1 MPLQNIN
8 TNINNVSIDYF
19 LRGVDAVKQQ
29 KAAPAQVQGDAGATG
44 AQQELAAAG
53 EMAAKLDVLLMK
65 AAQASTKSLD
75 GKTVK
80 STLKQLVDDG
90 ALDKNSLNLLEKTAN
105 AAAKT
110 LKALD
115 KFTGSQLAASFN
127 QDGIID
133 PNTKTGKALLAAIKA
148 QQDLSDLFSQLGKSL
163 GAMSRHEA
171 EMKGAN
177 PGFKGVDPKLLD
189 AVFDMQLLCDR
200 RGTEINHLARQMREF
215 ALYQVKEG
223 NIPDPGIA
231 AILKAKVNELLPRQ
245 ALAMHGTTDALST
258 VSKEV
263 AGKLRPVAE
272 KIDAFRNNPSA
283 SLDSNAYKALQSEIA
298 TMKAALEDIRTNG
311 IKVDDK
317 RTMVAKNVG
326 KGRMMVAKD
335 IVKALEEEVGKV
347 EDMFKSAKRAVLE
360 KVFDNYMTTMESL
373 LCMDESE
380 EIHQVQVSDD
390 QNLMDMLVLRN
401 KVMDDI
407 KGAAKLVLDA
417 MDKADAPDE
426 KTDDKSAA
434 ALGPKELEAKI
445 NGIIKESISLT
456 RKARAVEL
464 SPSPSR
470 QNYNAM
476 VSRLRGA
483 SSAVV
488 GFFKAVNNVYKGD
501 REFFTGAEAM
511 GVFNGTISVSSIV
524 ETRARGLEDSDVD
537 PANED
542 ANITGERKLG
552 QGAAGSVYEL
562 TRSDGVKVVF
572 KGETESRTGLAN
584 LAVGSG
590 HSYDL
595 GQETVNLNIAAKN
608 AAKALG
614 MGDLIVD
621 YSAGVHKGVFGF
633 YMEKA
638 KGMTASSFVQGN
650 SSKSPDAGMSAA
662 DLKRLPSSDRQKVKA
677 GIMRELNRLQWLDL
691 VTGQAD
697 RHSDNYFIHVD
708 RETLKV
714 TVKGIDN
721 DAGYSQYRTGAMKF
735 AFDAKKSKSVCNNL
749 RELAQKIDS
758 RNAKAEYERLLK
770 DPGITITTV
779 GKDELITIDATK
791 IANKAMAKAICEAT
805 GVQTLAIP
813 DKIDRET
820 YQTLVAL
827 KGGPKR
833 DAYLAS
839 IKPRLSEA
847 SYNAAVQRLDD
858 VIEHAEALA
867 SKGGIVEPDGWA
879 NVETAPMSAGKVNV
893 TSLAGREVRLG
904 GAIANQTNERFCP
917 SFFAR
922 DGIDK
927 LFA

>member
-8 TNINNVSIDYF
+8 TNINNVSLDYF

-29 KAAPAQVQGDAGATG
+29 KAVPAQVQGDAGATG

-80 STLKQLVDDG
+80 STLQKLVNDG
-90 ALDKNSLNLLEKTAN
+90 ALDKNSLRLLEKTAN

-200 RGTEINHLARQMREF
+200 RGTEINHLARQMRDF
-215 ALYQVKEG
+215 ALYQTAEG

-283 SLDSNAYKALQSEIA
+283 SLDSNAYKALQSDIA
-298 TMKAALEDIRTNG
+298 TMKAALQDIRTNG
-311 IKVDDK
+311 IE
-317 RTMVAKNVG
+317 VG

-335 IVKALEEEVGKV
+335 IVKALEEEVGKA

-360 KVFDNYMTTMESL
+360 KVFDNYMTTMKSL
-373 LCMDESE
+373 FYADESE
-380 EIHQVQVSDD
+380 EIHQASDD
-390 QNLMDMLVLRN
+390 PKQEEMLILRN
-401 KVMDDI
+401 EVVNDMEE
-407 KGAAKLVLDA
+407 AAKLVLDA
-417 MDKADAPDE
+417 MDKADAPNE
-426 KTDDKSAA
+426 KTGDKSAD
-434 ALGPKELEAKI
+434 ALGPKELEDKI
-445 NGIIKESISLT
+445 NGIIKKAISLT
-456 RKARAVEL
+456 RKANEVEL

-488 GFFKAVNNVYKGD
+488 GFFKAASNVYKGD

-524 ETRARGLEDSDVD
+524 EARARGLEDSDVN

-572 KGETESRTGLAN
+572 KGETESRTGLADI
-584 LAVGSG
+584 AAGGG

-621 YSAGVHKGVFGF
+621 YSVGTHKGVFGF

-638 KGMTASSFVQGN
+638 KGMPACSFVHGK

-662 DLKRLPSSDRQKVKA
+662 DLKRLPSSDRQTVKA

-697 RHSDNYFIHVD
+697 RPWDNYFIHVD

-714 TVKGIDN
+714 TVNGIDN

-735 AFDAKKSKSVCNNL
+735 EFDAEKSKDVRILLNK
-749 RELAQKIDS
+749 LAQKIDS

-770 DPGITITTV
+770 DPGITV
-779 GKDELITIDATK
+779 GEKGLITIDATK
-791 IANKAMAKAICEAT
+791 IANKAMAKVLSAVM
-805 GVQTLAIP
+805 GMQTLAIP

-820 YQTLVAL
+820 YQTLVDL

-839 IKPRLSEA
+839 IKPRLSKA
-847 SYNAAVQRLDD
+847 SYKAAVQRLDD
-858 VIEHAEALA
+858 VIAHAEALA

-879 NVETAPMSAGKVNV
+879 NVEMEPKGTGKVNV
-893 TSLAGREVRLG
+893 TSLAGREVKLG
-904 GAIANQTNERFCP
+904 GEIAKETNERYCP

>member
-8 TNINNVSIDYF
+8 TNINNVSLDYF
-19 LRGVDAVKQQ
+19 LRGVDVVKQQ

-90 ALDKNSLNLLEKTAN
+90 ALDKNSLKLLAKTADV
-105 AAAKT
+105 AAKT

-215 ALYQVKEG
+215 ALYQTADG

-283 SLDSNAYKALQSEIA
+283 SLDSNAYKALQSDIA
-298 TMKAALEDIRTNG
+298 TMKAALQDIRTNG
-311 IKVDDK
+311 IE
-317 RTMVAKNVG
+317 VG

-347 EDMFKSAKRAVLE
+347 EEMFKSAKRAVLE

-373 LCMDESE
+373 LCADESE
-380 EIHQVQVSDD
+380 EIHQASDD
-390 QNLMDMLVLRN
+390 PKQAEMLVLRN
-401 KVMDDI
+401 TVMNDMTD
-407 KGAAKLVLDA
+407 AAKLVLDA
-417 MDKADAPDE
+417 IDKADAPDK
-426 KTDDKSAA
+426 KTGDKSADA
-434 ALGPKELEAKI
+434 PGPEELEARI
-445 NGIIKESISLT
+445 NDIIKNAISLT
-456 RKARAVEL
+456 RKANAIKL

-476 VSRLRGA
+476 VSHLRGA

-488 GFFKAVNNVYKGD
+488 GFFKAVSNVYKGD

-524 ETRARGLEDSDVD
+524 EARARGLEDSDVN

-542 ANITGERKLG
+542 ANITGERQLG
-552 QGAAGSVYEL
+552 AGAAGTVYEL

-590 HSYDL
+590 HSYDI

-621 YSAGVHKGVFGF
+621 YSVGTHKGVFGF

-638 KGMTASSFVQGN
+638 KGMTACSFVHGN
-650 SSKSPDAGMSAA
+650 SSSSPDAGMSAA

-697 RHSDNYFIHVD
+697 RHWNNYFIHVD

-735 AFDAKKSKSVCNNL
+735 EFDAKKSKDVRILLN
-749 RELAQKIDS
+749 ELAQKIDS

-770 DPGITITTV
+770 DPGITV
-779 GKDELITIDATK
+779 GEKGLITIDTTK
-791 IANKAMAKAICEAT
+791 IANKAMVKAFADIT
-805 GVQTLAIP
+805 GMQTLAIP

-820 YQTLVAL
+820 YQTLVDL
-827 KGGPKR
+827 KEGPKR

-839 IKPRLSEA
+839 IKPRLSKA
-847 SYNAAVQRLDD
+847 SYKAAVQRLDD
-858 VIEHAEALA
+858 VIAHAEALA

-879 NVETAPMSAGKVNV
+879 NVETAPKGTGKVNV
-893 TSLAGREVRLG
+893 TSIAGREVRLG
-904 GAIANQTNERFCP
+904 GEIAKETNERYCP
-917 SFFAR
+917 SIFAR

>member
-8 TNINNVSIDYF
+8 TNINNVSLDYF

-29 KAAPAQVQGDAGATG
+29 KAAPAQVQGDAGATD

-80 STLKQLVDDG
+80 STLKQLVSDG
-90 ALDKNSLNLLEKTAN
+90 ALDKNSLTLLAKTADD
-105 AAAKT
+105 AAKT

-177 PGFKGVDPKLLD
+177 PGFKGVDAKLLD

-215 ALYQVKEG
+215 ALYQTAEG

-272 KIDAFRNNPSA
+272 KIDAFRNKPSA
-283 SLDSNAYKALQSEIA
+283 SLDSNAYKELQSEIA
-298 TMKAALEDIRTNG
+298 TMKAALQDIRTNG
-311 IKVDDK
+311 IE
-317 RTMVAKNVG
+317 VG

-373 LCMDESE
+373 FYADESE
-380 EIHQVQVSDD
+380 EIHQASDYPKH
-390 QNLMDMLVLRN
+390 MEMLILRN

-407 KGAAKLVLDA
+407 KAAAKLALDA

-426 KTDDKSAA
+426 KTGDKSAD
-434 ALGPKELEAKI
+434 ALGPKELEDKI

-456 RKARAVEL
+456 RKANAVEL

-476 VSRLRGA
+476 VRRLRGA

-488 GFFKAVNNVYKGD
+488 GFFKAVSNVYKGD
-501 REFFTGAEAM
+501 KEFFTGAEAM

-542 ANITGERKLG
+542 ANITGERNLG

-572 KGETESRTGLAN
+572 KGETESRTGLAD

-621 YSAGVHKGVFGF
+621 YSVGTHKGVFGF

-638 KGMTASSFVQGN
+638 KGMTACSFVHGN
-650 SSKSPDAGMSAA
+650 SSSSPDAGMSAA

-697 RHSDNYFIHVD
+697 RHWNNYFIHVD
-708 RETLKV
+708 QKTLKV

-735 AFDAKKSKSVCNNL
+735 ELDAKKSKSVRILLN
-749 RELAQKIDS
+749 ELAQKIDS

-770 DPGITITTV
+770 DPGITV
-779 GKDELITIDATK
+779 GEKGLITIDTTK
-791 IANKAMAKAICEAT
+791 IANKAMVKAFADIT
-805 GVQTLAIP
+805 GMQTLAIP

-820 YQTLVAL
+820 YQTLVDL
-827 KGGPKR
+827 KGGPNR
-833 DAYLAS
+833 EAYLAS
-839 IKPRLSEA
+839 IKPRLSKA

-858 VIEHAEALA
+858 VIAHAEALA

-879 NVETAPMSAGKVNV
+879 NVQMAPKGTGKVNV
-893 TSLAGREVRLG
+893 TSLAGREVKLG
-904 GAIANQTNERFCP
+904 GEIAKETNERYCP
-917 SFFAR
+917 SIFVR

>member
-8 TNINNVSIDYF
+8 TNINNVSLDYF

-29 KAAPAQVQGDAGATG
+29 KAAPAQVQGDAGATD

-80 STLKQLVDDG
+80 STLKQLVSDG
-90 ALDKNSLNLLEKTAN
+90 ALDKNSLTLLAKTADD
-105 AAAKT
+105 AAKT

-177 PGFKGVDPKLLD
+177 PGFKGVDAKLLD

-215 ALYQVKEG
+215 ALYQTAEG

-272 KIDAFRNNPSA
+272 KIDAFRNKPSA
-283 SLDSNAYKALQSEIA
+283 SLDSNAYKELQSEIA
-298 TMKAALEDIRTNG
+298 TMKAALQDIRTNG
-311 IKVDDK
+311 IE
-317 RTMVAKNVG
+317 VG

-347 EDMFKSAKRAVLE
+347 VDMFKSAKRAVLE

-373 LCMDESE
+373 FYADESE
-380 EIHQVQVSDD
+380 EIHQASDYPKH
-390 QNLMDMLVLRN
+390 MEMLILRN

-407 KGAAKLVLDA
+407 KAAAKLALDA

-426 KTDDKSAA
+426 KTGDKSAD
-434 ALGPKELEAKI
+434 ALGPKELEDKI

-456 RKARAVEL
+456 RKANAVEL

-476 VSRLRGA
+476 VRRLRGA

-488 GFFKAVNNVYKGD
+488 GFFKAVSNVYKGD
-501 REFFTGAEAM
+501 KEFFTGAEAM

-542 ANITGERKLG
+542 ANITGERNLG

-572 KGETESRTGLAN
+572 KGETESRTGLAD

-621 YSAGVHKGVFGF
+621 YSVGTHKGVFGF

-638 KGMTASSFVQGN
+638 KGMTACSFVHGN
-650 SSKSPDAGMSAA
+650 SSSSPDAGMSAA

-697 RHSDNYFIHVD
+697 RHWNNYFIHVD
-708 RETLKV
+708 QKTLKV

-735 AFDAKKSKSVCNNL
+735 ELDAKKSKSVRILLN
-749 RELAQKIDS
+749 ELAQKIDS

-770 DPGITITTV
+770 DPGITV
-779 GKDELITIDATK
+779 GEKGLITIDTTK
-791 IANKAMAKAICEAT
+791 IANKAMVKAFADIT
-805 GVQTLAIP
+805 GMQTLAIP

-820 YQTLVAL
+820 YQTLVDL
-827 KGGPKR
+827 KEGPKR

-839 IKPRLSEA
+839 IKPRLSKA
-847 SYNAAVQRLDD
+847 SYKAAVQRLDD
-858 VIEHAEALA
+858 VIAHAEALA

-879 NVETAPMSAGKVNV
+879 NVQMAPKGTGKVNV
-893 TSLAGREVRLG
+893 TSLAGREVKLG
-904 GAIANQTNERFCP
+904 GEIAKETNERYCP
-917 SFFAR
+917 SIFVR

>member
-8 TNINNVSIDYF
+8 TNINNVSLDYF
-19 LRGVDAVKQQ
+19 LRGVEAVKQQ

-80 STLKQLVDDG
+80 STLKQLVNDG
-90 ALDKNSLNLLEKTAN
+90 ALDKNSLELLAKTAN
-105 AAAKT
+105 VAAKT

-133 PNTKTGKALLAAIKA
+133 PETKTGKALLAAIKA

-215 ALYQVKEG
+215 ALYQTAEG

-283 SLDSNAYKALQSEIA
+283 SLDSNAYKALQSDIA
-298 TMKAALEDIRTNG
+298 TMKAALQDIRANG
-311 IKVDDK
+311 IEVDDK
-317 RTMVAKNVG
+317 RTMVAKDVG

-373 LCMDESE
+373 FYADESE
-380 EIHQVQVSDD
+380 EIHQASDYPK
-390 QNLMDMLVLRN
+390 QAELLILRN
-401 KVMDDI
+401 TLMNDMKD
-407 KGAAKLVLDA
+407 AAKLVLNA

-426 KTDDKSAA
+426 KTGDKSAA

-445 NGIIKESISLT
+445 NGIIKNAISLT
-456 RKARAVEL
+456 RKANEVEL

-476 VSRLRGA
+476 VRRLRGA
-483 SSAVV
+483 SSAVA
-488 GFFKAVNNVYKGD
+488 GFFKAVSNVYKGD

-524 ETRARGLEDSDVD
+524 EARARGLEDSDVN

-542 ANITGERKLG
+542 ANITGERNLG

-572 KGETESRTGLAN
+572 KGETESRTGLAD

-590 HSYDL
+590 HNYDL

-621 YSAGVHKGVFGF
+621 YSVGTHKGVFGF

-638 KGMTASSFVQGN
+638 KGMTACSFVQGK
-650 SSKSPDAGMSAA
+650 SSNSPDAGMSAA
-662 DLKRLPSSDRQKVKA
+662 DLKRLPSSDKQKVKA

-697 RHSDNYFIHVD
+697 RHWNNYFIHVD
-708 RETLKV
+708 QETLKV

-735 AFDAKKSKSVCNNL
+735 EFDAKKSKDVRILLN
-749 RELAQKIDS
+749 ELAQKIDS

-770 DPGITITTV
+770 DPGITV
-779 GKDELITIDATK
+779 GEKGLITIDTTK
-791 IANKAMAKAICEAT
+791 IANKAMVKAFADIT
-805 GVQTLAIP
+805 GMQTLAIP

-820 YQTLVAL
+820 YQTLVDL

-833 DAYLAS
+833 EAYLAS
-839 IKPRLSEA
+839 IKPRLSKA
-847 SYNAAVQRLDD
+847 SYKAAVQRLDD
-858 VIEHAEALA
+858 VIAHAEALA

-879 NVETAPMSAGKVNV
+879 NVEMAPKGTGKVNV

-904 GAIANQTNERFCP
+904 GEIAKETNERYCP
-917 SFFAR
+917 SIFVR

>member
-29 KAAPAQVQGDAGATG
+29 NAAPAQVQGEAGA
-44 AQQELAAAG
+44 ASAPQELAAAG
-53 EMAAKLDVLLMK
+53 KMAAQLDVLLMK

-80 STLKQLVDDG
+80 STFQKLVNDG
-90 ALDKNSLNLLEKTAN
+90 ALDKNSLKLLEKTADV
-105 AAAKT
+105 AAKT

-171 EMKGAN
+171 EMKEAN

-215 ALYQVKEG
+215 ALYQTAEG

-245 ALAMHGTTDALST
+245 ALAMHGTADALST

-283 SLDSNAYKALQSEIA
+283 SLDSNAYKALQNDIA
-298 TMKAALEDIRTNG
+298 TMKAALQDIRTNG

-317 RTMVAKNVG
+317 RTMVAKDVG

-373 LCMDESE
+373 LCADESE
-380 EIHQVQVSDD
+380 EIHQASDD
-390 QNLMDMLVLRN
+390 LKHMEMLILRN

-407 KGAAKLVLDA
+407 KDAAKLVLDA

-426 KTDDKSAA
+426 KTGDKSAA
-434 ALGPKELEAKI
+434 ALGSKELEDKI
-445 NGIIKESISLT
+445 NGIIKESIRLT
-456 RKARAVEL
+456 RKANAVEL
-464 SPSPSR
+464 SPAPSR

-476 VSRLRGA
+476 VRRLRGA

-488 GFFKAVNNVYKGD
+488 GFFKAVSNVYKGD

-524 ETRARGLEDSDVD
+524 EARARGLEDSDVD

-542 ANITGERKLG
+542 ANITGERNLG

-572 KGETESRTGLAN
+572 KGETESRTGLAD

-590 HSYDL
+590 LSYDL

-621 YSAGVHKGVFGF
+621 YSVGTHKGVFGF

-638 KGMTASSFVQGN
+638 KGMTACSFVHGN
-650 SSKSPDAGMSAA
+650 SSSSPDAGMSAA
-662 DLKRLPSSDRQKVKA
+662 DLKRLPSSDKQKVKA

-697 RHSDNYFIHVD
+697 RHWNNYFIHVD

-735 AFDAKKSKSVCNNL
+735 ALDAKKSKDVHILLN
-749 RELAQKIDS
+749 ELAQKIDS

-770 DPGITITTV
+770 DPGITV
-779 GKDELITIDATK
+779 GEKGLITIDTTK
-791 IANKAMAKAICEAT
+791 IANKAMVKAFADIT
-805 GVQTLAIP
+805 GMQTLAIP

-820 YQTLVAL
+820 YQTLVDL
-827 KGGPKR
+827 KKGPKR
-833 DAYLAS
+833 EAYLAS

-847 SYNAAVQRLDD
+847 SFNAAVQRLDD
-858 VIEHAEALA
+858 VIAHAEALA
-867 SKGGIVEPDGWA
+867 SNGGIVEPDGWA
-879 NVETAPMSAGKVNV
+879 NVETAPKGTGKVNV
-893 TSLAGREVRLG
+893 TSLAGREVKLG
-904 GAIANQTNERFCP
+904 GEIAKETNERYCP
-917 SFFAR
+917 SIFVR

>member
-1 MPLQNIN
+1 MPLQNIS

-90 ALDKNSLNLLEKTAN
+90 ALDKNSLKLLEKTAN

-133 PNTKTGKALLAAIKA
+133 PETKTGKALLAAIKA

-171 EMKGAN
+171 EMKEAN

-215 ALYQVKEG
+215 ALYQTAEG

-283 SLDSNAYKALQSEIA
+283 SLDSNAYKALQSDIA
-298 TMKAALEDIRTNG
+298 TMKAALQDIRTNG
-311 IKVDDK
+311 IEVDDM
-317 RTMVAKNVG
+317 RTMVAKDVD

-373 LCMDESE
+373 FYADESE
-380 EIHQVQVSDD
+380 EIHQASDYPK
-390 QNLMDMLVLRN
+390 QAELLILRN
-401 KVMDDI
+401 TVMNDMKD
-407 KGAAKLVLDA
+407 AAKLMLDA

-426 KTDDKSAA
+426 KTGDKSAA
-434 ALGPKELEAKI
+434 ALGPKELEDKI
-445 NGIIKESISLT
+445 NGIIKNAISLT
-456 RKARAVEL
+456 HKANEVEP

-488 GFFKAVNNVYKGD
+488 GFFKAVSNVYKGD
-501 REFFTGAEAM
+501 KEFFTGAEAM

-524 ETRARGLEDSDVD
+524 EARARGLEDSDVN

-572 KGETESRTGLAN
+572 KGETESRTGLADI
-584 LAVGSG
+584 AAGGG

-621 YSAGVHKGVFGF
+621 YSVGTHKGVFGF

-638 KGMTASSFVQGN
+638 KGMTACSFVRGK
-650 SSKSPDAGMSAA
+650 SSGSPDAGMLAA

-677 GIMRELNRLQWLDL
+677 GIMRGLNRLQWLDL

-697 RHSDNYFIHVD
+697 RHWDNYFIHVD

-714 TVKGIDN
+714 TVNGIDN

-735 AFDAKKSKSVCNNL
+735 ALDAKKSKDVRILLN
-749 RELAQKIDS
+749 ELAQKIDS

-770 DPGITITTV
+770 DPGITV
-779 GKDELITIDATK
+779 GEKGLITIDATK
-791 IANKAMAKAICEAT
+791 IANKAMAKVLSAVT
-805 GVQTLAIP
+805 GMQTLAIP

-820 YQTLVAL
+820 YQTLVDL
-827 KGGPKR
+827 KEGPKR
-833 DAYLAS
+833 EAYLAS

-847 SYNAAVQRLDD
+847 SYNAAVRRLDD
-858 VIEHAEALA
+858 VIAHAKALA
-867 SKGGIVEPDGWA
+867 SKGGIVETDGWA
-879 NVETAPMSAGKVNV
+879 NVETAPKGTGKVNV
-893 TSLAGREVRLG
+893 TSIAGREVRLG
-904 GAIANQTNERFCP
+904 GEIAKETNERYCP
-917 SFFAR
+917 SIFAR

>member
-19 LRGVDAVKQQ
+19 LRGVAAVKQQ

-80 STLKQLVDDG
+80 STFQKLVNDG
-90 ALDKNSLNLLEKTAN
+90 ALDKNSLKLLAKTAD

-148 QQDLSDLFSQLGKSL
+148 QQDLSDLFSLLGKSL

-177 PGFKGVDPKLLD
+177 QGFKGVDAKLLD

-200 RGTEINHLARQMREF
+200 RGTEINHLARQMRDF

-231 AILKAKVNELLPRQ
+231 VILKAKVNELLPRQ

-258 VSKEV
+258 VSKEI

-283 SLDSNAYKALQSEIA
+283 SLDSNAYKALQSDIA

-311 IKVDDK
+311 IKVGD
-317 RTMVAKNVG
+317 
-326 KGRMMVAKD
+326 GRMMVAKD
-335 IVKALEEEVGKV
+335 IVKALEEEVGKA

-373 LCMDESE
+373 LYADESE
-380 EIHQVQVSDD
+380 EIRQLHSSDD
-390 QNLMDMLVLRN
+390 PKQMEMLALRN
-401 KVMDDI
+401 KVMNDI
-407 KGAAKLVLDA
+407 KDAAKLVLDA
-417 MDKADAPDE
+417 MDKAAAPDE
-426 KTDDKSAA
+426 KTGDKSAA
-434 ALGPKELEAKI
+434 ALGQKELEDKI
-445 NGIIKESISLT
+445 NGIIKNAISLT
-456 RKARAVEL
+456 RKANAVEL
-464 SPSPSR
+464 SPSPSS
-470 QNYNAM
+470 QAYNAM
-476 VSRLRGA
+476 VRRLRGA

-488 GFFKAVNNVYKGD
+488 GFFKAVSNVYKGD

-524 ETRARGLEDSDVD
+524 EARARGLEDSDVN

-542 ANITGERKLG
+542 ANITGERNLG

-572 KGETESRTGLAN
+572 KGETESRTGLAD

-590 HSYDL
+590 HNYDL

-621 YSAGVHKGVFGF
+621 YSVGTHKGVFGF

-638 KGMTASSFVQGN
+638 KGMTVCSFVQGK
-650 SSKSPDAGMSAA
+650 SSSSPDAGMSAA

-697 RHSDNYFIHVD
+697 RHWNNYFIHVD
-708 RETLKV
+708 RKTLKV

-735 AFDAKKSKSVCNNL
+735 ALDSEKSKDVRILLNK
-749 RELAQKIDS
+749 LAQKIDS
-758 RNAKAEYERLLK
+758 RNAKAEYERLLQ
-770 DPGITITTV
+770 DPGITV
-779 GKDELITIDATK
+779 GEKGLITIDTTK
-791 IANKAMAKAICEAT
+791 IANKAMVKAFADIT
-805 GVQTLAIP
+805 GMQTLAIP

-820 YQTLVAL
+820 YQTLVDL

-839 IKPRLSEA
+839 IKPRLSKA
-847 SYNAAVQRLDD
+847 SYKAAVQRLDD
-858 VIEHAEALA
+858 VIAHAEALA

-879 NVETAPMSAGKVNV
+879 NVEMAPKGTGKVNV

-904 GAIANQTNERFCP
+904 GEIAKETNERYCP
-917 SFFAR
+917 SIFVR

>member
-8 TNINNVSIDYF
+8 TNINNVSLYYF

-29 KAAPAQVQGDAGATG
+29 KAAPAQVQGDASGATG

-80 STLKQLVDDG
+80 STLKQLVNDG
-90 ALDKNSLNLLEKTAN
+90 ALDKNSLKLLAITADV
-105 AAAKT
+105 AAKT

-127 QDGIID
+127 QYGIID

-171 EMKGAN
+171 EMKEAN

-215 ALYQVKEG
+215 ALYQTAEG

-283 SLDSNAYKALQSEIA
+283 SLDSNAYKALQSDIA

-311 IKVDDK
+311 IETGD
-317 RTMVAKNVG
+317 
-326 KGRMMVAKD
+326 GRMMVAKD
-335 IVKALEEEVGKV
+335 IVKALEEEVGKA

-373 LCMDESE
+373 LYADESE
-380 EIHQVQVSDD
+380 EIHQASDD
-390 QNLMDMLVLRN
+390 LKQAELLILRN
-401 KVMDDI
+401 TVMNDMKD
-407 KGAAKLVLDA
+407 AAKLVLDA

-426 KTDDKSAA
+426 KTGDKSADA
-434 ALGPKELEAKI
+434 PGPKELEARI
-445 NGIIKESISLT
+445 NGIIKNAISLT
-456 RKARAVEL
+456 RKANEVEL

-476 VSRLRGA
+476 VRRLRGA
-483 SSAVV
+483 SSAVA
-488 GFFKAVNNVYKGD
+488 GFFKAVSNVYKGD
-501 REFFTGAEAM
+501 KEFFTGAEAM

-552 QGAAGSVYEL
+552 QGGAGTVYEL

-572 KGETESRTGLAN
+572 KGETESRTGLAD

-621 YSAGVHKGVFGF
+621 YSVGTHKGVFGF

-638 KGMTASSFVQGN
+638 KGMTACSFVQGK
-650 SSKSPDAGMSAA
+650 SSSSPDAGMSAA
-662 DLKRLPSSDRQKVKA
+662 DLKRLPSSGQQKVKA

-697 RHSDNYFIHVD
+697 RHWNNYFIHVD
-708 RETLKV
+708 RKTLKV

-735 AFDAKKSKSVCNNL
+735 EFDAKKSKDVRILLN
-749 RELAQKIDS
+749 ELAQKIDS

-770 DPGITITTV
+770 DPGITV
-779 GKDELITIDATK
+779 GEKGLITIDTTK
-791 IANKAMAKAICEAT
+791 IANKAMVKAFADIT
-805 GVQTLAIP
+805 GMQTLAIP

-820 YQTLVAL
+820 YQTLVDL
-827 KGGPKR
+827 KEGPKR

-839 IKPRLSEA
+839 IKPRLSKA
-847 SYNAAVQRLDD
+847 SYKAAVRRLDD
-858 VIEHAEALA
+858 VIAHAEALA

-879 NVETAPMSAGKVNV
+879 NVEMAPKGTGKVNV
-893 TSLAGREVRLG
+893 TSIAGREVRLG
-904 GAIANQTNERFCP
+904 GEIAKETNERYCP
-917 SFFAR
+917 SIFVR

>member
-19 LRGVDAVKQQ
+19 LRGVGAVKQQ
-29 KAAPAQVQGDAGATG
+29 NAAPAQVQGDAGATG

-80 STLKQLVDDG
+80 STFQKLVNDG

-105 AAAKT
+105 VAAKT

-177 PGFKGVDPKLLD
+177 PGFKGVDAKLLD

-215 ALYQVKEG
+215 ALYQTADG

-231 AILKAKVNELLPRQ
+231 VILKAKVNELLPRQ

-258 VSKEV
+258 VNKEV

-283 SLDSNAYKALQSEIA
+283 SLDSNAYKALQSDIA
-298 TMKAALEDIRTNG
+298 TMKAALQDIRTNG
-311 IKVDDK
+311 IE
-317 RTMVAKNVG
+317 VG
-326 KGRMMVAKD
+326 KGRMMVAND
-335 IVKALEEEVGKV
+335 IVKALEEEVGKA

-373 LCMDESE
+373 LCADESE
-380 EIHQVQVSDD
+380 EIHQASDD
-390 QNLMDMLVLRN
+390 PKQAEMLVLRN
-401 KVMDDI
+401 TVMNDMTDV
-407 KGAAKLVLDA
+407 AKLVLDA
-417 MDKADAPDE
+417 MDKADAPDK
-426 KTDDKSAA
+426 KTGDKSAD
-434 ALGPKELEAKI
+434 ALGQKELEARI
-445 NGIIKESISLT
+445 NDIIKNAISLT
-456 RKARAVEL
+456 RKANAIKL

-488 GFFKAVNNVYKGD
+488 GFFKAVSNVYKDD

-524 ETRARGLEDSDVD
+524 EARARGLEDSDVN

-542 ANITGERKLG
+542 ANITGERQLG
-552 QGAAGSVYEL
+552 AGAAGTVYEL

-584 LAVGSG
+584 LVVGSG
-590 HSYDL
+590 HSYDI

-621 YSAGVHKGVFGF
+621 YSVGTHKGVFGF

-638 KGMTASSFVQGN
+638 KGMTACSFVHDK
-650 SSKSPDAGMSAA
+650 SSSSPDAGMSAA
-662 DLKRLPSSDRQKVKA
+662 DLKRLPSSDKQKVKA

-697 RHSDNYFIHVD
+697 RHWNNYFIHVD
-708 RETLKV
+708 RKTLKV

-735 AFDAKKSKSVCNNL
+735 EFDSEKSKEVRILLNK
-749 RELAQKIDS
+749 LAQKIDS

-770 DPGITITTV
+770 DPGITV
-779 GKDELITIDATK
+779 EEKGLITIDTTK
-791 IANKAMAKAICEAT
+791 IANKAMIKAITDIT
-805 GVQTLAIP
+805 GMQTLAIP

-827 KGGPKR
+827 KEGPKR
-833 DAYLAS
+833 DTYLAS
-839 IKPRLSEA
+839 IKPRLSKA
-847 SYNAAVQRLDD
+847 SYKAAVQRLDD
-858 VIEHAEALA
+858 VIAHAESLA
-867 SKGGIVEPDGWA
+867 SKGGIVEPNGWA
-879 NVETAPMSAGKVNV
+879 NVEMAPKGTGKVNV
-893 TSLAGREVRLG
+893 TSIAGREVKLG
-904 GAIANQTNERFCP
+904 GEIAKETNERFCP

-922 DGIDK
+922 DGIDT

>member
-1 MPLQNIN
+1 
-8 TNINNVSIDYF
+8 
-19 LRGVDAVKQQ
+19 
-29 KAAPAQVQGDAGATG
+29 
-44 AQQELAAAG
+44 
-53 EMAAKLDVLLMK
+53 
-65 AAQASTKSLD
+65 
-75 GKTVK
+75 
-80 STLKQLVDDG
+80 
-90 ALDKNSLNLLEKTAN
+90 
-105 AAAKT
+105 
-110 LKALD
+110 
-115 KFTGSQLAASFN
+115 
-127 QDGIID
+127 
-133 PNTKTGKALLAAIKA
+133 
-148 QQDLSDLFSQLGKSL
+148 
-163 GAMSRHEA
+163 
-171 EMKGAN
+171 
-177 PGFKGVDPKLLD
+177 
-189 AVFDMQLLCDR
+189 
-200 RGTEINHLARQMREF
+200 
-215 ALYQVKEG
+215 
-223 NIPDPGIA
+223 
-231 AILKAKVNELLPRQ
+231 
-245 ALAMHGTTDALST
+245 
-258 VSKEV
+258 
-263 AGKLRPVAE
+263 
-272 KIDAFRNNPSA
+272 
-283 SLDSNAYKALQSEIA
+283 
-298 TMKAALEDIRTNG
+298 MKAALQDIRTNG

-317 RTMVAKNVG
+317 RTMVAKDVD

-335 IVKALEEEVGKV
+335 SVKALEEEVGKV

-373 LCMDESE
+373 LYADESD
-380 EIHQVQVSDD
+380 EIRQLQSSDD
-390 QNLMDMLVLRN
+390 PKQTEMLVLRT
-401 KVMDDI
+401 KVMADI
-407 KGAAKLVLDA
+407 KDAAKLVLDA

-426 KTDDKSAA
+426 KTGDKSAA
-434 ALGPKELEAKI
+434 ALGSKELEDKI
-445 NGIIKESISLT
+445 NGIIKESIRLT
-456 RKARAVEL
+456 RKANAVEL
-464 SPSPSR
+464 SPSPSS
-470 QNYNAM
+470 QDYNAM
-476 VSRLRGA
+476 VRRLRGA

-488 GFFKAVNNVYKGD
+488 GFFKAVSNVYKGD

-524 ETRARGLEDSDVD
+524 EARARGLEDSDVN

-542 ANITGERKLG
+542 ANITGERQLG
-552 QGAAGSVYEL
+552 AGAAGTVYEL

-584 LAVGSG
+584 LVVGSG
-590 HSYDL
+590 HSYDI

-621 YSAGVHKGVFGF
+621 YSVGTHKGVFGF

-638 KGMTASSFVQGN
+638 KGMTACSFVHGN
-650 SSKSPDAGMSAA
+650 SSSSPDAGMSAA

-697 RHSDNYFIHVD
+697 RHWNNYFIHVD

-735 AFDAKKSKSVCNNL
+735 EFDAKKSKSVRILLN
-749 RELAQKIDS
+749 ELAQKIDS

-770 DPGITITTV
+770 DPGITV
-779 GKDELITIDATK
+779 GEKGLITIDTTK
-791 IANKAMAKAICEAT
+791 IANKAMVKAFADIT
-805 GVQTLAIP
+805 GMQTLAIP

-820 YQTLVAL
+820 YQTLVDL
-827 KGGPKR
+827 KEGPNR

-858 VIEHAEALA
+858 VIAHAEALA

>member
-8 TNINNVSIDYF
+8 TNINNVSLYYF

-29 KAAPAQVQGDAGATG
+29 KAAPAQVQGDASGATG

-80 STLKQLVDDG
+80 STLKQLVNDG
-90 ALDKNSLNLLEKTAN
+90 ALDKNSLKLLAITADV
-105 AAAKT
+105 AAKT

-163 GAMSRHEA
+163 GAMSRHQA

-215 ALYQVKEG
+215 ALYQTADG

-283 SLDSNAYKALQSEIA
+283 SLDSNAYKALQSDIA

-311 IKVDDK
+311 IETGD
-317 RTMVAKNVG
+317 
-326 KGRMMVAKD
+326 GRMMVAKD
-335 IVKALEEEVGKV
+335 IVKALEEEVGKA

-373 LCMDESE
+373 LYADESE
-380 EIHQVQVSDD
+380 EIHQASDD
-390 QNLMDMLVLRN
+390 LKQAELLILRN
-401 KVMDDI
+401 TVMNDMKD
-407 KGAAKLVLDA
+407 AAKLVLDA

-426 KTDDKSAA
+426 KTGDKSADA
-434 ALGPKELEAKI
+434 PGPKELEARI
-445 NGIIKESISLT
+445 NGIIKNAISLT
-456 RKARAVEL
+456 RKANEVEL

-476 VSRLRGA
+476 VRRLRGA
-483 SSAVV
+483 SSAVA
-488 GFFKAVNNVYKGD
+488 GFFKAVSNVYKGD
-501 REFFTGAEAM
+501 KEFFTGAEAM

-552 QGAAGSVYEL
+552 QGGAGTVYEL

-572 KGETESRTGLAN
+572 KGETESRTGLAD

-621 YSAGVHKGVFGF
+621 YSVGTHKGVFGF

-638 KGMTASSFVQGN
+638 KGMTACSFVQGK
-650 SSKSPDAGMSAA
+650 SSSSPDAGMSAA
-662 DLKRLPSSDRQKVKA
+662 DLKRLPSSGQQKVKA

-697 RHSDNYFIHVD
+697 RHWNNYFIHVD
-708 RETLKV
+708 RKTLKV

-735 AFDAKKSKSVCNNL
+735 EFDAKKSKDVRILLN
-749 RELAQKIDS
+749 ELAQKIDS

-770 DPGITITTV
+770 DPGITV
-779 GKDELITIDATK
+779 GEKGLITIDTTK
-791 IANKAMAKAICEAT
+791 IANKAMVKAFADIT
-805 GVQTLAIP
+805 GMQTLAIP

-820 YQTLVAL
+820 YQTLVDL
-827 KGGPKR
+827 KEGPKR

-839 IKPRLSEA
+839 IKPRLSKA
-847 SYNAAVQRLDD
+847 SYKAAVRRLDD
-858 VIEHAEALA
+858 VIAHAEALA

-879 NVETAPMSAGKVNV
+879 NVEMAPKGTGKVNV

-904 GAIANQTNERFCP
+904 GEIAKETNERYCP
-917 SFFAR
+917 SIFVR

>member
-19 LRGVDAVKQQ
+19 LRGVGAVKQQ
-29 KAAPAQVQGDAGATG
+29 KAAPAQVQGDTGATG

-90 ALDKNSLNLLEKTAN
+90 ALDKNSLKLLEKTADV
-105 AAAKT
+105 AAKT

-133 PNTKTGKALLAAIKA
+133 PETKTGKALLAAIKA

-177 PGFKGVDPKLLD
+177 PGFKGVDAKLLD

-215 ALYQVKEG
+215 ALYQTAEG

-283 SLDSNAYKALQSEIA
+283 SLDSNAYKALQSDIA
-298 TMKAALEDIRTNG
+298 TMKAALQDIRTNG
-311 IKVDDK
+311 IEVDDK
-317 RTMVAKNVG
+317 RTMVAKDVG

-373 LCMDESE
+373 FYADESE
-380 EIHQVQVSDD
+380 EIHQASDYPKHAE
-390 QNLMDMLVLRN
+390 LLILRN

-407 KGAAKLVLDA
+407 KAAAKLALDA

-426 KTDDKSAA
+426 KTGDKSAA
-434 ALGPKELEAKI
+434 APGSKELEDKI

-456 RKARAVEL
+456 RKANAVEL

-476 VSRLRGA
+476 VRRLRGA

-488 GFFKAVNNVYKGD
+488 GFFKAVSNVYKGD
-501 REFFTGAEAM
+501 KEFFTGAEAM

-524 ETRARGLEDSDVD
+524 ETRARGLEDSDVN

-542 ANITGERKLG
+542 ANITGERNLG

-562 TRSDGVKVVF
+562 TRNDGVKVVF
-572 KGETESRTGLAN
+572 KGETESRTGLAD

-621 YSAGVHKGVFGF
+621 YSVGTHKGVFGF

-638 KGMTASSFVQGN
+638 KGMTACSFVHGK
-650 SSKSPDAGMSAA
+650 SSGSPDAGMSAA
-662 DLKRLPSSDRQKVKA
+662 DLKRLPSSDKQKVKA

-697 RHSDNYFIHVD
+697 RHWNNYFIHVD
-708 RETLKV
+708 QKTLKV

-735 AFDAKKSKSVCNNL
+735 EFDAKKSKDVRILLN
-749 RELAQKIDS
+749 ELAQKIDS

-770 DPGITITTV
+770 DPGITV
-779 GKDELITIDATK
+779 GEKGLITIDTTK
-791 IANKAMAKAICEAT
+791 IANKAMVKAFADIT
-805 GVQTLAIP
+805 GMQTLAIP

-820 YQTLVAL
+820 YQTLVDL
-827 KGGPKR
+827 KEGPKR
-833 DAYLAS
+833 EAYLAS
-839 IKPRLSEA
+839 IKPRLSKA
-847 SYNAAVQRLDD
+847 SYKAAVQRLDD
-858 VIEHAEALA
+858 VIAHAEALA

-879 NVETAPMSAGKVNV
+879 NVETAPKGTGKVNV
-893 TSLAGREVRLG
+893 TSIAGREVRLG
-904 GAIANQTNERFCP
+904 GEIAKETNERYCP
-917 SFFAR
+917 SIFVR

>member
-8 TNINNVSIDYF
+8 TNISNVSIDYF

-29 KAAPAQVQGDAGATG
+29 NAAPAQVQGDAGATG

-80 STLKQLVDDG
+80 STLKQLVNDG
-90 ALDKNSLNLLEKTAN
+90 ALDKNSLNLLAKTADV
-105 AAAKT
+105 AAKT

-163 GAMSRHEA
+163 GTMSRHES

-200 RGTEINHLARQMREF
+200 RGTEINHLARQMRDF

-283 SLDSNAYKALQSEIA
+283 SLDSNAYKALQSDIA
-298 TMKAALEDIRTNG
+298 TMKAALQDIRTNG
-311 IKVDDK
+311 IE
-317 RTMVAKNVG
+317 VG

-335 IVKALEEEVGKV
+335 IVKALEEEVGKA
-347 EDMFKSAKRAVLE
+347 EEMFKSAKRAVLE

-373 LCMDESE
+373 LCADESE
-380 EIHQVQVSDD
+380 EIHQASDD
-390 QNLMDMLVLRN
+390 PKQAELLMLRN
-401 KVMDDI
+401 TVMNDMTDV
-407 KGAAKLVLDA
+407 AKLVLDA
-417 MDKADAPDE
+417 MDKADAPDK
-426 KTDDKSAA
+426 KTGDKSANA
-434 ALGPKELEAKI
+434 PGPEKLEAKI
-445 NGIIKESISLT
+445 NNIIKNAISLT
-456 RKARAVEL
+456 RKANAIKL

-476 VSRLRGA
+476 VSHLRGA

-488 GFFKAVNNVYKGD
+488 GFFKAVSNVYKDD

-524 ETRARGLEDSDVD
+524 EARARGLEDSDVN

-542 ANITGERKLG
+542 ANITGERQLG
-552 QGAAGSVYEL
+552 AGAAGTVYEL

-590 HSYDL
+590 HSYDI

-621 YSAGVHKGVFGF
+621 YSVGTHKGVFGF

-638 KGMTASSFVQGN
+638 KGMTACSFVHGN
-650 SSKSPDAGMSAA
+650 SSSSPDAGMSAA

-697 RHSDNYFIHVD
+697 RHWNNYFIHVD

-735 AFDAKKSKSVCNNL
+735 EFDAKKSKDVRILLN
-749 RELAQKIDS
+749 ELAQKIDS

-770 DPGITITTV
+770 DPGITV
-779 GKDELITIDATK
+779 GEKGLITIDTTK
-791 IANKAMAKAICEAT
+791 IANKAMVKAFADIT
-805 GVQTLAIP
+805 GMQTLAIP

-820 YQTLVAL
+820 YQTLVDL
-827 KGGPKR
+827 KEGPKR

-839 IKPRLSEA
+839 IKPRLSKA
-847 SYNAAVQRLDD
+847 SYKAAVRRLDD
-858 VIEHAEALA
+858 VIAHAEALA

-879 NVETAPMSAGKVNV
+879 NVETAPKGTGKVNV
-893 TSLAGREVRLG
+893 TSIAGREVRLG
-904 GAIANQTNERFCP
+904 GEIAKETNERYCP
-917 SFFAR
+917 SIFAR

>member
-8 TNINNVSIDYF
+8 TNINNVSLDYF

-80 STLKQLVDDG
+80 STFQKLVNDG
-90 ALDKNSLNLLEKTAN
+90 ALDKNSLKLLEKTAN

-133 PNTKTGKALLAAIKA
+133 PETKTGKALLAAIKA

-177 PGFKGVDPKLLD
+177 PGFKGVDANLLD

-215 ALYQVKEG
+215 ALYQTAEG

-283 SLDSNAYKALQSEIA
+283 SLDSNAYKALQSDIA
-298 TMKAALEDIRTNG
+298 TMKAALQDIRTNG
-311 IKVDDK
+311 ID
-317 RTMVAKNVG
+317 VG

-373 LCMDESE
+373 FYADESE
-380 EIHQVQVSDD
+380 EIHQASDYPKHAE
-390 QNLMDMLVLRN
+390 LLILRN

-407 KGAAKLVLDA
+407 KAAAKLALDA

-426 KTDDKSAA
+426 KTGDKSAA
-434 ALGPKELEAKI
+434 APGSKELEDKI

-456 RKARAVEL
+456 RKANAVEL

-476 VSRLRGA
+476 VRRLRGA
-483 SSAVV
+483 SPAVV
-488 GFFKAVNNVYKGD
+488 GFFKAVSNVYKGD
-501 REFFTGAEAM
+501 KEFFTGAEAM

-524 ETRARGLEDSDVD
+524 ETRARGLEDSDVN

-542 ANITGERKLG
+542 ANITGERNLG

-572 KGETESRTGLAN
+572 KGETESRTGLAD

-621 YSAGVHKGVFGF
+621 YSVGTHKGVFGF

-638 KGMTASSFVQGN
+638 KGMTACSFVNGK
-650 SSKSPDAGMSAA
+650 SSGSPDAGMSAA
-662 DLKRLPSSDRQKVKA
+662 DLKRLPPSDKQKVKA

-697 RHSDNYFIHVD
+697 RHWNNYFIHVD

-735 AFDAKKSKSVCNNL
+735 EFDAKKSKDVRILLN
-749 RELAQKIDS
+749 ELAQKIDS

-770 DPGITITTV
+770 DPGITV
-779 GKDELITIDATK
+779 GENGLITIDTTK
-791 IANKAMAKAICEAT
+791 IANKAMVKAFADIT
-805 GVQTLAIP
+805 GMQTLAIP

-820 YQTLVAL
+820 YQTLVDL
-827 KGGPKR
+827 KEGPKR

-839 IKPRLSEA
+839 IKPRLSKA
-847 SYNAAVQRLDD
+847 SYKAAVQRLDD
-858 VIEHAEALA
+858 VIAHAEALA

-879 NVETAPMSAGKVNV
+879 NVEMAPKGTGKVNV
-893 TSLAGREVRLG
+893 TSIAGREVRLG
-904 GAIANQTNERFCP
+904 GEIAKETNERYCP
-917 SFFAR
+917 SIFAR

-927 LFA
+927 LL

>member
-8 TNINNVSIDYF
+8 TNINNVSLYYF

-29 KAAPAQVQGDAGATG
+29 KAAPAQVQGDASGATG

-80 STLKQLVDDG
+80 STLKQLVNDG
-90 ALDKNSLNLLEKTAN
+90 ALDKNSLKLLAITADV
-105 AAAKT
+105 AAKT

-171 EMKGAN
+171 EMKEAN

-215 ALYQVKEG
+215 ALYQTAEG

-283 SLDSNAYKALQSEIA
+283 SLDSNAYKALQSDIA

-311 IKVDDK
+311 IETGD
-317 RTMVAKNVG
+317 
-326 KGRMMVAKD
+326 GRMMVAKD
-335 IVKALEEEVGKV
+335 IVKALEEEVGKA

-373 LCMDESE
+373 LYADESE
-380 EIHQVQVSDD
+380 EIHQASDD
-390 QNLMDMLVLRN
+390 LKQAELLILRN
-401 KVMDDI
+401 TVMNDMKD
-407 KGAAKLVLDA
+407 AAKLVLDA

-426 KTDDKSAA
+426 KTGDKSADA
-434 ALGPKELEAKI
+434 PGPKELEARI
-445 NGIIKESISLT
+445 NGIIKNAISLT
-456 RKARAVEL
+456 RKANEVEL

-476 VSRLRGA
+476 VRRLRGA
-483 SSAVV
+483 SSAVA
-488 GFFKAVNNVYKGD
+488 GFFKAVSNVYKGD
-501 REFFTGAEAM
+501 KEFFTGAEAM

-552 QGAAGSVYEL
+552 QGGAGTVYEL

-572 KGETESRTGLAN
+572 KGETESRTGLAD

-621 YSAGVHKGVFGF
+621 YSVGTHKGVFGF

-638 KGMTASSFVQGN
+638 KGMTACSFVQGK
-650 SSKSPDAGMSAA
+650 SSSSPDAGMSAA
-662 DLKRLPSSDRQKVKA
+662 DLKRLPSSGQQKVKA

-697 RHSDNYFIHVD
+697 RHWNNYFIHVD
-708 RETLKV
+708 RKTLKV

-735 AFDAKKSKSVCNNL
+735 EFDAKKSKDVRILLN
-749 RELAQKIDS
+749 ELAQKIDS

-770 DPGITITTV
+770 DPGITV
-779 GKDELITIDATK
+779 GEKGLITIDTTK
-791 IANKAMAKAICEAT
+791 IANKAMVKAFADIT
-805 GVQTLAIP
+805 GMQTLAIP

-820 YQTLVAL
+820 YQTLVDL
-827 KGGPKR
+827 KEGPKR

-839 IKPRLSEA
+839 IKPRLSKA
-847 SYNAAVQRLDD
+847 SYKAAVRRLDD
-858 VIEHAEALA
+858 VIAHAEALA

-879 NVETAPMSAGKVNV
+879 NVEMAPKGTGKVNV
-893 TSLAGREVRLG
+893 TSIAGREVRLG
-904 GAIANQTNERFCP
+904 GEIAKETNERYCP
-917 SFFAR
+917 SIFVR

>member
-80 STLKQLVDDG
+80 FTLKQLVDDG
-90 ALDKNSLNLLEKTAN
+90 ALDKNSLELLAKTAN

-171 EMKGAN
+171 EMKEAN

-200 RGTEINHLARQMREF
+200 RRTEINHLARQMREF
-215 ALYQVKEG
+215 ALYQTAEG

-283 SLDSNAYKALQSEIA
+283 SLDSNAYKALQSDIA
-298 TMKAALEDIRTNG
+298 TMKAALQDIRTNG
-311 IKVDDK
+311 IEVDDK
-317 RTMVAKNVG
+317 RTMVAKDVG

-373 LCMDESE
+373 FYADESE
-380 EIHQVQVSDD
+380 EIHQASDD
-390 QNLMDMLVLRN
+390 PKQAELLILRN
-401 KVMDDI
+401 TVMNDMKD
-407 KGAAKLVLDA
+407 AAKLMLDA

-426 KTDDKSAA
+426 KTGDKSAA
-434 ALGPKELEAKI
+434 ALGQKELEDKI
-445 NGIIKESISLT
+445 NGIIKNAISLT
-456 RKARAVEL
+456 RKANAVEL

-476 VSRLRGA
+476 VRRLRGA

-488 GFFKAVNNVYKGD
+488 GFFKAVSNVYKGD
-501 REFFTGAEAM
+501 KEFFTGAEAM

-524 ETRARGLEDSDVD
+524 ETRARGLEDSDVN

-542 ANITGERKLG
+542 ANITGERNLG

-572 KGETESRTGLAN
+572 KGETESRTGLAD

-621 YSAGVHKGVFGF
+621 YSVGTHKGVFGF

-638 KGMTASSFVQGN
+638 KGMTACSFVHGN
-650 SSKSPDAGMSAA
+650 SSSSPDAGMSAA

-697 RHSDNYFIHVD
+697 RHWNNYFIHVD

-735 AFDAKKSKSVCNNL
+735 EFDAKKSKDVRILLN
-749 RELAQKIDS
+749 ELAQKIDS

-770 DPGITITTV
+770 DPGITV
-779 GKDELITIDATK
+779 GEKGLITIDTTK
-791 IANKAMAKAICEAT
+791 IANKAMVKAFADIT
-805 GVQTLAIP
+805 GMQTLAIP

-827 KGGPKR
+827 KEGPKR
-833 DAYLAS
+833 EAYLAS
-839 IKPRLSEA
+839 IKPRLSKA
-847 SYNAAVQRLDD
+847 SFKAAVRRLDD
-858 VIEHAEALA
+858 VIAHAEALA

-879 NVETAPMSAGKVNV
+879 NVETAPKGTGKVNV

-904 GAIANQTNERFCP
+904 GEIAKETNERYCP
-917 SFFAR
+917 SIFAR

>member
-8 TNINNVSIDYF
+8 TNISNVSIDYF

-29 KAAPAQVQGDAGATG
+29 KAAPAQVQGDAGATS

-80 STLKQLVDDG
+80 STLKQLVNDG
-90 ALDKNSLNLLEKTAN
+90 ALDKNSLELLAKTAN
-105 AAAKT
+105 VAAKT

-177 PGFKGVDPKLLD
+177 PGFKGVNPKLLD

-215 ALYQVKEG
+215 ALYQTADG

-283 SLDSNAYKALQSEIA
+283 SLDSNAYKALQSDIA
-298 TMKAALEDIRTNG
+298 TMKAALQDIRTNG

-317 RTMVAKNVG
+317 RTMVAKDVD

-360 KVFDNYMTTMESL
+360 KVFDNYMTTMKSL
-373 LCMDESE
+373 FYADESE
-380 EIHQVQVSDD
+380 EIHQASDD
-390 QNLMDMLVLRN
+390 PKQEEMLILRN
-401 KVMDDI
+401 EVVNDMEE
-407 KGAAKLVLDA
+407 AAKLVLDA
-417 MDKADAPDE
+417 MDKADAPNE
-426 KTDDKSAA
+426 KTGNKSAD
-434 ALGPKELEAKI
+434 ALGPKELEDKI
-445 NGIIKESISLT
+445 NGIIKKAISLT
-456 RKARAVEL
+456 RKANEVKL

-488 GFFKAVNNVYKGD
+488 GFFKAASNVYKGD

-524 ETRARGLEDSDVD
+524 EARARGLEDSDVN

-572 KGETESRTGLAN
+572 KGETESRTGLADIV
-584 LAVGSG
+584 AGGG

-621 YSAGVHKGVFGF
+621 YSVGTHKGVFGF

-638 KGMTASSFVQGN
+638 KGMTACSFVHGK

-662 DLKRLPSSDRQKVKA
+662 DLKRLPPSDRQTVKA

-697 RHSDNYFIHVD
+697 RHWDNYFIHVD

-714 TVKGIDN
+714 TVNGIDN

-735 AFDAKKSKSVCNNL
+735 EFDSEKSKDVRILLNK
-749 RELAQKIDS
+749 LAQKIDS

-770 DPGITITTV
+770 DPGITV
-779 GKDELITIDATK
+779 GEKGLITIDATK
-791 IANKAMAKAICEAT
+791 IANKAMAMVLSAVM
-805 GVQTLAIP
+805 GMQTLAIP

-820 YQTLVAL
+820 YQTLVDL
-827 KGGPKR
+827 KEGPKR

-839 IKPRLSEA
+839 IKPRLSKA
-847 SYNAAVQRLDD
+847 SYKAAVRRLDD
-858 VIEHAEALA
+858 VIAHAEALA

-879 NVETAPMSAGKVNV
+879 NVETAPKGTGKVNV
-893 TSLAGREVRLG
+893 TSLAGREVKLG
-904 GAIANQTNERFCP
+904 GEIATETNERYCP
-917 SFFAR
+917 SIFVR

>member
-8 TNINNVSIDYF
+8 TNINNVSLDYF

-29 KAAPAQVQGDAGATG
+29 KAVPAQVQGDAGATG

-80 STLKQLVDDG
+80 STLQKLVNDG
-90 ALDKNSLNLLEKTAN
+90 ALDKNSLRLLEKTAN

-200 RGTEINHLARQMREF
+200 RGTEINHLARQMRDF
-215 ALYQVKEG
+215 ALYQTAEG

-283 SLDSNAYKALQSEIA
+283 SLDSNAYKALQSDIA
-298 TMKAALEDIRTNG
+298 TMKAALQDIRTNG
-311 IKVDDK
+311 IE
-317 RTMVAKNVG
+317 VG

-335 IVKALEEEVGKV
+335 IVKALEEEVGKA

-360 KVFDNYMTTMESL
+360 KVFDNYMTTMKSL
-373 LCMDESE
+373 FYADESE
-380 EIHQVQVSDD
+380 EIHQASDD
-390 QNLMDMLVLRN
+390 PKQEEMLILRN
-401 KVMDDI
+401 EVVNDMEE
-407 KGAAKLVLDA
+407 AAKLVLDA
-417 MDKADAPDE
+417 MDKADAPNE
-426 KTDDKSAA
+426 KTGDKSAD
-434 ALGPKELEAKI
+434 ALGPKELEDKI
-445 NGIIKESISLT
+445 NGIIKKAISLT
-456 RKARAVEL
+456 RKANEVEL

-488 GFFKAVNNVYKGD
+488 GFFKAASNVYKGD

-524 ETRARGLEDSDVD
+524 EARARGLEDSDVN

-572 KGETESRTGLAN
+572 KGETESRTGLADI
-584 LAVGSG
+584 AAGGG

-621 YSAGVHKGVFGF
+621 YSVGTHKGVFGF

-638 KGMTASSFVQGN
+638 KGMPACSFVHGK

-662 DLKRLPSSDRQKVKA
+662 DLKREK
-677 GIMRELNRLQWLDL
+677 
-691 VTGQAD
+691 
-697 RHSDNYFIHVD
+697 
-708 RETLKV
+708 
-714 TVKGIDN
+714 
-721 DAGYSQYRTGAMKF
+721 
-735 AFDAKKSKSVCNNL
+735 
-749 RELAQKIDS
+749 
-758 RNAKAEYERLLK
+758 
-770 DPGITITTV
+770 
-779 GKDELITIDATK
+779 
-791 IANKAMAKAICEAT
+791 
-805 GVQTLAIP
+805 
-813 DKIDRET
+813 
-820 YQTLVAL
+820 
-827 KGGPKR
+827 
-833 DAYLAS
+833 
-839 IKPRLSEA
+839 
-847 SYNAAVQRLDD
+847 
-858 VIEHAEALA
+858 
-867 SKGGIVEPDGWA
+867 
-879 NVETAPMSAGKVNV
+879 
-893 TSLAGREVRLG
+893 
-904 GAIANQTNERFCP
+904 
-917 SFFAR
+917 
-922 DGIDK
+922 
-927 LFA
+927 